1 MNNSNNIFQQ
11 KRILLAVVIS
21 FLFFVIYDYFF
32 IPKQPLKIEQNI
44 TQKNQQNT
52 SINNTPNIQNA
63 TTNTPSAALVS
74 QDSVIS
80 KVQSKH
86 FEAQIDS
93 FGRISAFYLK
103 DRKYQ
108 NEKGEFINLVSK
120 ENSPY
125 PLEMRFSDPSI
136 NSEAFKIPYV
146 ATLAIFLLMKME
158 VKF

>member
-21 FLFFVIYDYFF
+21 FLFFVVYDYFF

-44 TQKNQQNT
+44 TQQNQQNT
-52 SINNTPNIQNA
+52 SINNTPNIQNT

-93 FGRISAFYLK
+93 FGRILL
-103 DRKYQ
+103 
-108 NEKGEFINLVSK
+108 FI
-120 ENSPY
+120 
-125 PLEMRFSDPSI
+125 
-136 NSEAFKIPYV
+136 
-146 ATLAIFLLMKME
+146 
-158 VKF
+158 

>member
-21 FLFFVIYDYFF
+21 FYFCCLRLFF

-44 TQKNQQNT
+44 TQQNQQNT
-52 SINNTPNIQNA
+52 SINNTPNIQNT

-103 DRKYQ
+103 DKNTKMR
-108 NEKGEFINLVSK
+108 K
-120 ENSPY
+120 EN
-125 PLEMRFSDPSI
+125 L
-136 NSEAFKIPYV
+136 
-146 ATLAIFLLMKME
+146 
-158 VKF
+158 